1 MNRNPKADLEM
12 CERAT
17 PGPWSAEETNA
28 LSIVA
33 GKVEYTNGKMTCGG
47 FIADIDEDNNENAE
61 ADARLLAESR
71 EALPYWIKRAMEAEG
86 MLVKCS
92 DLVACYCAR
101 ECNAPPAE
109 CEECDYNKI
118 KAKINEVVYSNGT
131 EPCDK

>member
-1 MNRNPKADLEM
+1 MKRDAKADLEM
-12 CERAT
+12 CAI
-17 PGPWSAEETNA
+17 TNA
-28 LSIVA
+28 QFA
-33 GKVEYTNGKMTCGG
+33 
-47 FIADIDEDNNENAE
+47 
-61 ADARLLAESR
+61 R

-92 DLVACYCAR
+92 DLVACYCAQ

>member
-1 MNRNPKADLEM
+1 MNRNPKADLLM

-71 EALPYWIKRAMEAEG
+71 EALPYWIKRAQEAE
-86 MLVKCS
+86 
-92 DLVACYCAR
+92 DLLKSIFYSCGVCFSKTDCG
-101 ECNAPPAE
+101 ECKE
-109 CEECDYNKI
+109 TEKRI
-118 KAKINEVVYSNGT
+118 KRFLGT

>member
-71 EALPYWIKRAMEAEG
+71 EALPYWIKRAMEAED
-86 MLVKCS
+86 LLKSIFCS
-92 DLVACYCAR
+92 CGVCFAKAD
-101 ECNAPPAE
+101 
-109 CEECDYNKI
+109 CEECNETEKRI
-118 KAKINEVVYSNGT
+118 KRFLGA